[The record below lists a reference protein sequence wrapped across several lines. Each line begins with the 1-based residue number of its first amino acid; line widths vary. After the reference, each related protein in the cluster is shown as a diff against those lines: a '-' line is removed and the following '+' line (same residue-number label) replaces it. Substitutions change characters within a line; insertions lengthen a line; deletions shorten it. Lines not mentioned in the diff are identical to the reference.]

1 MAAVL
6 SGVLTGQLWTRYSEE
21 AQVLGFNGIFE
32 RILAAQAGFG
42 DGAQAYRAARSGLGE
57 VQKAS
62 ALEEWRAPTRG
73 PRLIIGAALTSAVDA
88 VDGSST
94 GTQVPKMWVLFEA
107 PTIRRS

>member
-42 DGAQAYRAARSGLGE
+42 DDAQAYRAATSGLGE
-57 VQKAS
+57 VQK
-62 ALEEWRAPTRG
+62 
-73 PRLIIGAALTSAVDA
+73 PRL
-88 VDGSST
+88 
-94 GTQVPKMWVLFEA
+94 W
-107 PTIRRS
+107 RSDER